1 MACLEENNKIDVRVS
16 RFVMPIGATI
26 NMDGT
31 ALYEAVAAIFIAQL
45 KGMELSFGK
54 IAAVRYVRSYFD
66 LYFHPDTYAFGNFSL
81 ETSIGVAVEIISCG
95 TMKKHFFG
103 VVF

>member
-1 MACLEENNKIDVRVS
+1 MACLEEKNKIDVRVS

-45 KGMELSFGK
+45 KGMELSFGQ
-54 IAAVRYVRSYFD
+54 IAAVRYVILLFYY
-66 LYFHPDTYAFGNFSL
+66 L
-81 ETSIGVAVEIISCG
+81 VIINIRVGSNLFIYNG
-95 TMKKHFFG
+95 KIILSFIKI
-103 VVF
+103 